1 MGFISEFKD
10 FAMKGN
16 VMDLAVGV
24 IIGGAFGKIVTS
36 LVENVLM
43 PIIGVVSGGADFT
56 KMAYTLGSKEVTAE
70 DGTVT
75 TETVDLAYGA
85 FIQSVFDFLII
96 ALCIFLMVKMINKA
110 RIAIE
115 GQPEPG
121 KPAEDPADIAL
132 LKEIRDSLKK

>member
-70 DGTVT
+70 DGSKVIWNTHGHNPSALRRRGWVRDTLNPGDKISMSGDPTFDGSPKMFIRVVTMDDGTVL
-75 TETVDLAYGA
+75 E
-85 FIQSVFDFLII
+85 
-96 ALCIFLMVKMINKA
+96 NKA
-110 RIAIE
+110 GE
-115 GQPEPG
+115 
-121 KPAEDPADIAL
+121 
-132 LKEIRDSLKK
+132 